1 MSKFLVGLDDGHGM
15 ETAGKRTDKLKTD
28 LVFRGKTFK
37 KGSQIRE
44 NDLNE
49 NLMELVEK
57 GLDRCN
63 VGHIQL
69 ASGDTDVPLAD
80 RVNLANR
87 KNVDLVVSLHANA
100 LNGTW
105 QTKAYGLV
113 VIHHVNCSAKSKTL
127 AKNCFNHI
135 SKDYDWY
142 SNGETKYGVRAD
154 TDISGKSL
162 YILRKTKA
170 PAILIEYGF
179 MDNWEDVKRMV
190 THQFQNACAE
200 ATVKGICETLGVKYI
215 APNETTYSNSVTETS
230 VNQEGLVNATSLNV
244 RSGSSTIY
252 SILGKLANDTKVTIV
267 AKCSNGWL
275 KIKYNNGYGYVS
287 SDYIDN
293 IKNIS
298 TKWENRD
305 YNCKVRAT
313 ANLNLRTGRGTNNS
327 IITTIPKGTIFEV
340 SYVYNNWGS
349 TWDFKGQVGY
359 FSCDYIERI

>member
-37 KGSQIRE
+37 KDSQIHE
-44 NDLNE
+44 NDFNE

-63 VGHIQL
+63 IGHIQL
-69 ASGDTDVPLAD
+69 ANGDTDIP
-80 RVNLANR
+80 LANR
-87 KNVDLVVSLHANA
+87 VSLANSKNVDLVVSLHANA

-113 VIHHVNCSAKSKTL
+113 VIHHVNCSAKAKIL
-127 AKNCFNHI
+127 AKNCYNHI

-154 TDISGKSL
+154 TDVSGISL

-170 PAILIEYGF
+170 PAVLIEYGF

-190 THQFQNACAE
+190 TPQFQNACAE
-200 ATVKGICETLGVKYI
+200 ATVKGICETLGVKYV
-215 APNETTYSNSVTETS
+215 APNTEVSNSNTIIPSTS
-230 VNQEGLVNATSLNV
+230 N
-244 RSGSSTIY
+244 RW
-252 SILGKLANDTKVTIV
+252 K
-267 AKCSNGWL
+267 NG
-275 KIKYNNGYGYVS
+275 
-287 SDYIDN
+287 
-293 IKNIS
+293 
-298 TKWENRD
+298 D

-313 ANLNLRTGRGTNNS
+313 ANLNLRTGRGTSNP
-327 IITTIPKGTIFEV
+327 IIYTIPKGTEFTIG
-340 SYVYNNWGS
+340 YVYKNWGS
-349 TWDFKGQVGY
+349 TWNFKGKVGY
-359 FSCDYIERI
+359 FSCDYIEKV

>member
-37 KGSQIRE
+37 KGSQIHE

-69 ASGDTDVPLAD
+69 ASGDSDVPLAD
-80 RVNLANR
+80 RVSLANR

-113 VIHHVNCSAKSKTL
+113 VIHHVNCSAKAKTL
-127 AKNCFNHI
+127 AKNCYNHI

-142 SNGETKYGVRAD
+142 SNGETKYGVRGD
-154 TDISGKSL
+154 TDVSGMSL

-170 PAILIEYGF
+170 PSILIEYGF

-190 THQFQNACAE
+190 TPQFQNACAE

-215 APNETTYSNSVTETS
+215 APNGTTSTNNVIETA

-244 RSGSSTIY
+244 RSGPGTNY
-252 SILGKLANDTKVTIV
+252 SMLGKLPNNSKVSIA
-267 AKCSNGWL
+267 AKCNNGWL

-287 SDYIDN
+287 GDYIDS
-293 IKNIS
+293 IKNVSNEFKVRIVCNRLNVREGAS
-298 TKWENRD
+298 TK
-305 YNCKVRAT
+305 YKVVTQVHKGEAYT
-313 ANLNLRTGRGTNNS
+313 
-327 IITTIPKGTIFEV
+327 IIETKD
-340 SYVYNNWGS
+340 NWGKLKS
-349 TWDFKGQVGY
+349 GAGWICID
-359 FSCDYIERI
+359 SDYTQRI